1 MKVSARTDYALRA
14 MIELAAVE
22 GQVLSGP
29 EIAERQQIPRQFL
42 DAILGDLRRSGLIAS
57 QRGVNGGFRL
67 ARPGTEI
74 MIADVMRVA
83 DGPLA
88 TVRGERPQHL
98 AYDGAAVPLQQVW
111 ITVRAHL
118 REVLDHVSIADV
130 ARDDLPT
137 SISTVAS
144 DPETWT

>member
-1 MKVSARTDYALRA
+1 
-14 MIELAAVE
+14 MIELAVADGRV
-22 GQVLSGP
+22 VPGP

-42 DAILGDLRRSGLIAS
+42 DAILGDLRRSGLIVS
-57 QRGVNGGFRL
+57 QRGINGGFRL
-67 ARPGTEI
+67 ARPGADITI
-74 MIADVMRVA
+74 GDVMRVA

-98 AYDGAAVPLQQVW
+98 DYAGAAVPLQLVW

-130 ARDDLPT
+130 ARNRLPEHIT
-137 SISTVAS
+137 GVAAS
-144 DPETWT
+144 EDVWE